1 MESIT
6 PITITDFKKALKE
19 CKEAGENPEIT
30 QTSSTPPDIIKP
42 LSSLFTGDKYKEHA
56 IAGVDIYE
64 YSKYPEHIQRLIP
77 FTYELISIKTLR
89 ECLTLDKYI
98 FQKINGEENFPIIPT
113 GDGGFHIFETPLHA
127 LFFIFH
133 LESITKL
140 FNAYEFH
147 PELRRITGQINLRY
161 SITFGNIFKT
171 ENNYFGPAIITNS
184 RILKKDKLNRLLI
197 DSNCY
202 EWFLENTSGIETLK
216 FITLKRLSSNRH
228 FAEYKK
234 ELMEDNYFLLNKK
247 TPSDVI
253 IRSDVLKIGNI
264 KSKNSTIDIYNIH
277 FQLKFYLGP
286 SEPDEDLP
294 FVISV
299 GNLNPIG
306 LE

>member
-6 PITITDFKKALKE
+6 IADFKKALKE
-19 CKEAGENPEIT
+19 CKKAGEDQGLPKNVIH
-30 QTSSTPPDIIKP
+30 QPDTIEP
-42 LSSLFTGDKYKEHA
+42 LSSLFIGDKYKEHA

-77 FTYELISIKTLR
+77 FTYELISKKTLR
-89 ECLTLDKYI
+89 ECRTLDKYV
-98 FQKINGEENFPIIPT
+98 FQKFNNEEDFPIIPT

-133 LESITKL
+133 LESNTKL

-161 SITFGNIFKT
+161 SITFDKIFKT
-171 ENNYFGPAIITNS
+171 KDNYFGPAIITNS

-202 EWFLENTSGIETLK
+202 EWFLENISGIETLK
-216 FITLKRLSSNRH
+216 LITLERLSSNRH

-234 ELMEDNYFLLNKK
+234 EPMKSKCFLLNRN
-247 TPSDVI
+247 TSSDVI
-253 IRSDVLKIGNI
+253 IRSDVVKIGNI

-277 FQLKFYLGP
+277 FQLKFYLEP
-286 SEPDEDLP
+286 SEPDKDLP